1 MKTVTRRFGKAALA
15 VGAVA
20 LLGLASVAQA
30 NDIVALKHALYG
42 AGYNISDV
50 GPSMDDDTR
59 AELVR
64 FQKDHGLEASGVLT
78 EETEK
83 ALGMISVQ
91 QAASSGGAAPAAAPA
106 SASAEPV
113 ASESEQPAEQNASEE
128 ADKDEDEG
136 WSLW

>member
-1 MKTVTRRFGKAALA
+1 MKTVICRIGKAALA
-15 VGAVA
+15 VGTVA
-20 LLGLASVAQA
+20 LLGLASAAQA

-42 AGYNISDV
+42 AGYNITDV

-59 AELVR
+59 SELVR

-83 ALGMISVQ
+83 ALGMIAVQ
-91 QAASSGGAAPAAAPA
+91 QAASSGGVSAATEAPA
-106 SASAEPV
+106 SAEPAAN
-113 ASESEQPAEQNASEE
+113 ASSEPTEQSASEE
-128 ADKDEDEG
+128 GEKEEGEG